1 VRRRPQLA
9 APALT
14 APPAR
19 RDARSVVVADE
30 TVARLSQAWR
40 RFADEEC
47 GTYSPLYAAI
57 SGSVA
62 GDREVLGLVATAPPS
77 GQQPNVLLAAV
88 HDLLLRGD
96 AHPLADIYA
105 GRTEPGRAPA
115 LFRDLC
121 LSRREEIGR
130 MLARRHTQT
139 NEPGRSA
146 LLAVGLTAAVAMV
159 GEPIGL
165 LDIGCS
171 AGLNLLIDQY
181 RFEYAPAERH
191 GLGAGFAWTEECR
204 ERSDRSDEGRGSLPG
219 PEARASEASAERHG
233 LGPTGSPVTIAC
245 ELRGPAPVPV
255 RLPTIAARL
264 GVDRA
269 PIDLADADDA
279 RWLLACV
286 WPDTGRLARTA
297 AAIDLA
303 RRHRPPVIAGDMVDD
318 LDTALDTFDPDLP
331 VVVVTTSACGY
342 LDIDQRRTF
351 SDILRRR
358 AVRRARAGHPPVAW
372 LSTDT
377 PGVVEALP
385 ATTGPVDAG
394 AAVMGL
400 VTFDTGTP
408 VGRRLAYCHPH
419 GAWLRWTDGPG
430 P

>member
-1 VRRRPQLA
+1 VRRRPQPA
-9 APALT
+9 ASSLT
-14 APPAR
+14 AR
-19 RDARSVVVADE
+19 RSAADARCVAVADE
-30 TVARLSQAWR
+30 TVARLSRAWQ
-40 RFADEEC
+40 RFADDEC

-62 GDREVLGLVATAPPS
+62 GDREVLALVATAPPS

-88 HDLLLRGD
+88 HDLLLRGQ
-96 AHPLADIYA
+96 AHPLADVYA
-105 GRTEPGRAPA
+105 GRTDPGRAPA

-130 MLARRHTQT
+130 
-139 NEPGRSA
+139 SA
-146 LLAVGLTAAVAMV
+146 LLAVGLTAAAAVV

-165 LDIGCS
+165 LDVGCS
-171 AGLNLLIDQY
+171 AGLNLLIDRY
-181 RFEYAPAERH
+181 RFEYPPAG

-233 LGPTGSPVTIAC
+233 LGPSGSPVTIAC
-245 ELRGPAPVPV
+245 ELRGPAPVPD

-269 PIDLADADDA
+269 PIDLADTDDA

-286 WPDTGRLARTA
+286 WPDTGRLVRTA

-318 LDTALDTFDPDLP
+318 LDAALDTFDPDLP

-358 AVRRARAGHPPVAW
+358 AIRRARAGHPPVAW

-377 PGVVEALP
+377 LGVVEALP
-385 ATTGPVDAG
+385 APTGPVDAG
-394 AAVMGL
+394 AAEMGL

-419 GAWLRWTDGPG
+419 GAWLRWTDGR
-430 P
+430 

>member
-1 VRRRPQLA
+1 M
-9 APALT
+9 
-14 APPAR
+14 
-19 RDARSVVVADE
+19 VVADE

-62 GDREVLGLVATAPPS
+62 GDREVLALVATAPPS

-96 AHPLADIYA
+96 AHPLADVYA
-105 GRTEPGRAPA
+105 GRTDPGRAPA

-165 LDIGCS
+165 LDVGCS
-171 AGLNLLIDQY
+171 AGLNLLIDRY
-181 RFEYAPAERH
+181 RFEYPPAAERQ
-191 GLGAGFAWTEECR
+191 
-204 ERSDRSDEGRGSLPG
+204 
-219 PEARASEASAERHG
+219 G
-233 LGPTGSPVTIAC
+233 LGPAGSPVTIAC

-318 LDTALDTFDPDLP
+318 LDAALDTFDPDLP

-342 LDIDQRRTF
+342 LDIDQRRAF

-358 AVRRARAGHPPVAW
+358 AIRRARAGHPSVAW

-400 VTFDTGTP
+400 VTFDTGMP